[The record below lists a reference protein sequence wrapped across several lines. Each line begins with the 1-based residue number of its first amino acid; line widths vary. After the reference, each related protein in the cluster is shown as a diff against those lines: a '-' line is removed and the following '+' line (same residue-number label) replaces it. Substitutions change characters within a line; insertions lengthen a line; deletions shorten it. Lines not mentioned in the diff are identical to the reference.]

1 MRVFELKQ
9 KEVINACSC
18 KSLGCP
24 VDVEFDPCTGQIIQ
38 LIIPGPGK
46 FCSFFGRDSEFCI
59 PWKCIRQ
66 IGEDI
71 ILVEIDEDHCLKKL

>member
-24 VDVEFDPCTGQIIQ
+24 VDVEFDPCTGQ
-38 LIIPGPGK
+38 IIPGPGK

>member
-1 MRVFELKQ
+1 MPAAAKVSAARSMWNLIPAPDRSPNSSFPVLENSAVFL
-9 KEVINACSC
+9 
-18 KSLGCP
+18 
-24 VDVEFDPCTGQIIQ
+24 
-38 LIIPGPGK
+38 
-46 FCSFFGRDSEFCI
+46 DSEFCI